1 MVMHGRWGMPA
12 GLRRALALVAIVALA
27 VGGAKVVDDHTLPGS
42 SFSTVATVAAD
53 PTGPPGPTGGMTDGG
68 GSQFQPPQMPS
79 SMPDYQ
85 GGNNQPPL
93 DQNSGISIYNSGS
106 PQAPQQV
113 PGQQG
118 AQQPQQAQQPAHG
131 TQIPD
136 YQTATPYTQGPGKAN
151 PDYQAPQQ
159 NSPQQPQQGQQP
171 QQPNQQQPQNKQ
183 DDTTQQ
189 LDQQQQQ
196 RQQQCMSAAQ
206 DYGIAEQML
215 SFMASAFGG
224 AGSMFQQPSRKVGP
238 DGQCNCAPEQ
248 AGPQEPQQE
257 PSNQSVSDR
266 KVNCEAP
273 RQTATGDDL
282 DFSIPNTGRNLGGDP
297 GKIGDHPKL
306 DGVDNP
312 LNPQFLPKDQRP
324 ISTGTALG
332 PQGKQYAF
340 YSTPKYHNPDGTLN
354 EHYVTPNSAIVDL
367 AHPDKIIGNS
377 PLAQTSGAFDP
388 KTNTM
393 LLAGNTSADPDT
405 TGRAL
410 YQSAPIDPKNP
421 NSWINGPFTYIG
433 PLLSGSRESQLIA
446 LGTKGEDG
454 FFFAESSAGRAATGV
469 LASTAKELTEKTVGD
484 VLVDNVVSNI
494 GGVDGVYAPTI
505 TKQGL
510 DSATKMGSL
519 ELKVSQFWDP
529 AWMAANREAVNSG
542 TAKVPYSPRIYTT
555 NCTIQ

>member
-1 MVMHGRWGMPA
+1 MRA
-12 GLRRALALVAIVALA
+12 GLRRASAVVAIVALA
-27 VGGAKVVDDHTLPGS
+27 FGGAKIVDQHTLPGTG
-42 SFSTVATVAAD
+42 FSAVATVAAD

-171 QQPNQQQPQNKQ
+171 QQQQPNQQQPQNKQ
-183 DDTTQQ
+183 DDTTRQ
-189 LDQQQQQ
+189 LDQQQ

-248 AGPQEPQQE
+248 AGPQDSKPSQDPQKA
-257 PSNQSVSDR
+257 PRSDQ
-266 KVNCEAP
+266 KINCEAP
-273 RQTATGDDL
+273 KQTAVGDDL
-282 DFSIPNTGRNLGGDP
+282 DSTIPNTGLNVGGDGINP
-297 GKIGDHPKL
+297 AKKAPNGVDFQGVPPKL
-306 DGVDNP
+306 NGAANP
-312 LNPQFLPKDQRP
+312 LNAQFLPQGKRP
-324 ISTGTALG
+324 LPTGTALG
-332 PQGKQYAF
+332 PKGQHYAF
-340 YSTPKYHNPDGTLN
+340 YSTPVINQPAETYN
-354 EHYVTPNSAIVDL
+354 YVTFPSQIVDL
-367 AHPDKIIGNS
+367 ANPSKIIGAS
-377 PLAQTSGAFDP
+377 KLAQSSGAYDP
-388 KTNTM
+388 VSNTM
-393 LLAGNTSADPDT
+393 LIAGNVTANVRDST
-405 TGRAL
+405 RAL
-410 YQSAPIDPKNP
+410 YQSAPIDPANP
-421 NSWINGPFTYIG
+421 NGWINTLKFVGNIMPG
-433 PLLSGSRESQLIA
+433 DRESQLIA
-446 LGTKGEDG
+446 LGPEGKDG
-454 FFFAESSAGRAATGV
+454 FLFVGSSSDGLVQGV
-469 LASTAKELTEKTVGD
+469 LASTPQELTQK
-484 VLVDNVVSNI
+484 L
-494 GGVDGVYAPTI
+494 GGQALLQNTPDGVYGPTI
-505 TKQGL
+505 PKQAI
-510 DSATKMGSL
+510 DSAGTGNL
-519 ELKVSQFWDP
+519 VLRVSQYWDP
-529 AWMAANREAVNSG
+529 AVPANPDGSHIYA
-542 TAKVPYSPRIYTT
+542 PRIYEA
-555 NCTIQ
+555 NCTVG